1 MSIDINAETSL
12 EIAEKLMYQE
22 HVINV
27 KRIEVLSQVVIKLV
41 ERFPELKAEVEEEL
55 KILERL
61 ERRMEDLD
69 DASRDFLSISDSH
82 MTVFE

>member
-1 MSIDINAETSL
+1 MSIDINTETSL

-27 KRIEVLSQVVIKLV
+27 KRIEVLSQIVIKLV

-55 KILERL
+55 KVLERL

-69 DASRDFLSISDSH
+69 DASRGFLSVSDSH
-82 MTVFE
+82 MIVFE

>member
-1 MSIDINAETSL
+1 MSIDINTETSL

-27 KRIEVLSQVVIKLV
+27 KRIEVLSQIVIKLV
-41 ERFPELKAEVEEEL
+41 ERFPELKDEVEEEL
-55 KILERL
+55 KVLERL

-69 DASRDFLSISDSH
+69 DASRGFLSVSDSH
-82 MTVFE
+82 MIVFE

>member
-1 MSIDINAETSL
+1 MSIDINAETAL

-27 KRIEVLSQVVIKLV
+27 KRIEVLSQIVIKLV

-55 KILERL
+55 KVLEKL
-61 ERRMEDLD
+61 EKRMEDLD
-69 DASRDFLSISDSH
+69 DASRGFLSVSDSL
-82 MTVFE
+82 MSVFE

>member
-55 KILERL
+55 KVLERL

-69 DASRDFLSISDSH
+69 DASRGFLSVSDSN